1 LNRFKRIPENDPHI
15 RHDTNPSGERGIET
29 LGEGE
34 GEGVRANPS
43 GEKGI
48 ETLGDGG
55 GRKDRVRTREM
66 EAIGSLGSAMI
77 RKPPI
82 PPSTN
87 GDESFALAMEDNRE
101 WLRVH
106 A

>member
-1 LNRFKRIPENDPHI
+1 
-15 RHDTNPSGERGIET
+15 
-29 LGEGE
+29 
-34 GEGVRANPS
+34 VRTNPS

-48 ETLGDGG
+48 ETLGDWG
-55 GRKDRVRTREM
+55 GRKDRVIRVRTREM

-77 RKPPI
+77 RRPPI

-101 WLRVH
+101 WRRVH

>member
-1 LNRFKRIPENDPHI
+1 VR
-15 RHDTNPSGERGIET
+15 TNPS
-29 LGEGE
+29 
-34 GEGVRANPS
+34 S
-43 GEKGI
+43 EKGI

-77 RKPPI
+77 RRPPI

-87 GDESFALAMEDNRE
+87 AAEGVESLALAMEDNRE
-101 WLRVH
+101 WRRVH